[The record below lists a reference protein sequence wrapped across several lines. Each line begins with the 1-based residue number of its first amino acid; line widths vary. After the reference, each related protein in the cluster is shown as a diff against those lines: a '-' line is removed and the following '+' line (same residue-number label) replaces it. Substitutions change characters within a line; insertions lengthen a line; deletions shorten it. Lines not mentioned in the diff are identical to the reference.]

1 MKKDDLTVT
10 IDRRRFLSAT
20 LSASLALAA
29 RPLWA
34 AAIQTDSAG
43 LTAGDVKV
51 PIQGGDIAAY
61 RAHPDQGGPFP
72 VVLVGHDEFGLSE
85 QMKDV
90 VRRIAKLGYYAI
102 CPYLFSRQGEV
113 GKADDMVE
121 VMRSVISKVVDAQVL
136 SDLDATVEF
145 ARKSGKGDVGR
156 LGMTGFSWGGRATW
170 IYAAHNPKMK
180 AGVAWYGF
188 LNAPRDPQGHSAVS
202 LAAGIKQPVLGLYAG
217 KDDYIMAYDVD
228 SMKLGLAKS
237 KSEIVSFPG
246 VQHGFFADNKPT
258 YDAKTAA
265 DGWSRMQVWLHNNGL
280 R

>member
-1 MKKDDLTVT
+1 MTARDMSFA
-10 IDRRRFLSAT
+10 IDRRRFFSLT
-20 LSASLALAA
+20 LAASLALAA
-29 RPLWA
+29 KPLW

-43 LTAGDVKV
+43 LVTGDVKV
-51 PIQGGDIAAY
+51 PIQGGEIPAY
-61 RAHPDQGGPFP
+61 SAYPDKGGPFP
-72 VVLVGHDEFGLSE
+72 LVLVGHDEFGLSE
-85 QMKDV
+85 QIKDV
-90 VRRIAKLGYYAI
+90 TRRLAKLGYYAI
-102 CPYLFSRQGEV
+102 CPYLFSRQGDV
-113 GKADDMVE
+113 SKATDVIE
-121 VMRSVISKVVDAQVL
+121 VMSTVISKLVDAQIL

-145 ARKSGKGDVGR
+145 AKKSGKGDVGR

-180 AGVAWYGF
+180 TGVAWYGF

-202 LAAGIKQPVLGLYAG
+202 LAGSIKQPILGLYAG

-228 SMKLGLAKS
+228 SMKLGLKGS

-265 DGWSRMQVWLHNNGL
+265 DGWNRLEIWLHNNGL